1 MRTSTQSIT
10 IEAAPKD
17 VFAFVADPANL
28 TKWAIGF
35 AKEIRQENGT
45 WIVTTG
51 SGGEVAVRHVTN
63 AELGVVDG
71 YMSPAPGVEFLG
83 GAQRVVPNG
92 DGAEYVFTMFQP
104 LGMPDEVFEQQIAE
118 LGRELVV
125 LKAHIETACP
135 L

>member
-10 IEAAPKD
+10 IEAAPVD

-28 TKWAIGF
+28 PKWAIGF
-35 AKEIRQENGT
+35 AKEIRQEDGT

-51 SGGEVAVRHVTN
+51 SGGEVAIRHVTD
-63 AELGVVDG
+63 AEFGVVDG
-71 YMSPAPGVEFLG
+71 YMSPAPGVEMLG
-83 GAQRVVPNG
+83 GAQRVVPNES
-92 DGAEYVFTMFQP
+92 GAEYVFTMFQP
-104 LGMPDEVFEQQIAE
+104 PGMPDEVFEQQIAE

-125 LKAHIETACP
+125 LKAHLETDCP